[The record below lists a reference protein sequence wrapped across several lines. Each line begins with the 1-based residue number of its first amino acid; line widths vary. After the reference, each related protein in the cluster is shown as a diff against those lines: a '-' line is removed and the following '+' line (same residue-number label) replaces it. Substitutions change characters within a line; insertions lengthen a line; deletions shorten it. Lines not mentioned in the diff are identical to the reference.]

1 MGNAVFSVPRSMEA
15 LRELRIPMQLDVRVW
30 GMDSDG
36 KPFSQMARTV
46 DISGR
51 GARLAGINS
60 PKQHGDI
67 IGVQHGDQKAR
78 FQVMWVGEEGTAAQG
93 QIGIQCMDAGR
104 CLWAE
109 ALKSTPDQFGQG
121 PEILSPG
128 TTVAKPVP
136 DSGGEARVERRRYP
150 RYQCAGG
157 LKIRKEG
164 TELSS
169 WAKLTDIGLG
179 GCYAEL
185 MSPLPLQTPVDFL
198 IQVDD
203 LVIRGRGMVRTTHPS
218 VGNGIAFTQMG
229 AEDWKRLNQLIVRLA
244 NPMARKRPV
253 PAASAADPDAA
264 QTLQVLLELLEKKGV
279 LSRTEFLTE
288 LKRFK
293 SRLAK

>member
-1 MGNAVFSVPRSMEA
+1 MVEP
-15 LRELRIPMQLDVRVW
+15 LRELRIPMQLEVRIW
-30 GMDSDG
+30 GMDSSG
-36 KPFSQMARTV
+36 KPFSQLAHTL

-51 GARLAGINS
+51 GARLAGITG
-60 PKQHGDI
+60 PKQQGDI
-67 IGVQHGDQKAR
+67 IGVQHGNQKAR

-128 TTVAKPVP
+128 TTVAVPVP
-136 DSGGEARVERRRYP
+136 GGEGETRVERRRYP

-157 LKIRKEG
+157 MKLRKEG
-164 TELSS
+164 TELGT

-203 LVIRGRGMVRTTHPS
+203 LEIRGRGMVRTTHPS
-218 VGNGIAFTQMG
+218 VGNGVAFTQMS
-229 AEDWKRLNQLIVRLA
+229 AEDWKRLNLLIVRLA
-244 NPMARKRPV
+244 NPTARRPPV
-253 PAASAADPDAA
+253 PVASAPEPDAT

-279 LSRTEFLTE
+279 LSRNEFLSE

>member
-1 MGNAVFSVPRSMEA
+1 MET
-15 LRELRIPMQLDVRVW
+15 LRELRIPVQLEVRVW
-30 GMDSDG
+30 GMDITG
-36 KPFSQMARTV
+36 KPFSQVARTV

-51 GARLAGINS
+51 GARLAGING
-60 PKQHGDI
+60 PKQRGDI

-109 ALKSTPDQFGQG
+109 ALKGPAEFGQG
-121 PEILSPG
+121 PEILSPAVIPAEKTPLAG
-128 TTVAKPVP
+128 HGAM
-136 DSGGEARVERRRYP
+136 VERRRYP
-150 RYQCAGG
+150 RYPCVGG
-157 LKIRKEG
+157 VKLRKEG
-164 TELSS
+164 MELGT

-185 MSPLPLQTPVDFL
+185 MSTLPLQTPVEFE
-198 IQVDD
+198 IQALD
-203 LVIRGRGMVRTTHPS
+203 IGIHGRGIVRTMHPS

-229 AEDWKRLNQLIVRLA
+229 AEDWQRLNQLIARLA
-244 NPMARKRPV
+244 NPTVRKPPV
-253 PAASAADPDAA
+253 PVPVAAIEPDAQ

-279 LSRTEFLTE
+279 LSRNEFLSE
-288 LKRFK
+288 LNRFK

>member
-1 MGNAVFSVPRSMEA
+1 MVEP
-15 LRELRIPMQLDVRVW
+15 LRELRIPMQLEVRIW
-30 GMDSDG
+30 GMDSSG
-36 KPFSQMARTV
+36 KPFSQLAHTL

-51 GARLAGINS
+51 GARLAGITG
-60 PKQHGDI
+60 PKQQGDI
-67 IGVQHGDQKAR
+67 IGVQHGNQKAR

-128 TTVAKPVP
+128 TTVAVPVP
-136 DSGGEARVERRRYP
+136 GGEGETRVERRRYP

-157 LKIRKEG
+157 MKLRKEG
-164 TELSS
+164 TELGT

-203 LVIRGRGMVRTTHPS
+203 LEIRGRGMVRTTHPS
-218 VGNGIAFTQMG
+218 VGNGVAFTQMS
-229 AEDWKRLNQLIVRLA
+229 AEDWKRLNLLIVRLA
-244 NPMARKRPV
+244 NPTARKPPV
-253 PAASAADPDAA
+253 PVASAPEPDAT

-279 LSRTEFLTE
+279 LSRNEFLSE

>member
-1 MGNAVFSVPRSMEA
+1 MVEP
-15 LRELRIPMQLDVRVW
+15 LRELRIPMQLEVRIW
-30 GMDSDG
+30 GMDSSG
-36 KPFSQMARTV
+36 KPFSQLAHTL

-51 GARLAGINS
+51 GARLAGITG
-60 PKQHGDI
+60 PKQQGDI
-67 IGVQHGDQKAR
+67 IGVQHGNQKAR

-128 TTVAKPVP
+128 TTVAVPVP
-136 DSGGEARVERRRYP
+136 GGEGETRVERRRYP

-157 LKIRKEG
+157 MKLRKEG
-164 TELSS
+164 TELGT

-203 LVIRGRGMVRTTHPS
+203 LEIRGRGMVRTTHPS
-218 VGNGIAFTQMG
+218 VGNGVAFTQMS
-229 AEDWKRLNQLIVRLA
+229 AEDWKRLNLLIIRLA
-244 NPMARKRPV
+244 NPTARRPPV
-253 PAASAADPDAA
+253 PVASAPEPDAT

-279 LSRTEFLTE
+279 LSRNEFLSE